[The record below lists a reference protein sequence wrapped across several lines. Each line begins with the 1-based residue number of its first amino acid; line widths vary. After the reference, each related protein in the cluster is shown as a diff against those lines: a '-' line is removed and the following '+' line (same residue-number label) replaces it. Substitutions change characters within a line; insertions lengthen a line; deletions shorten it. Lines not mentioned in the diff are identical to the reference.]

1 MNFCTS
7 HLTCNIFNI
16 YMRRFFFG
24 LVYNSKHCVDH
35 DFIGIIIPLPP
46 PQTLWWVYGFHVVRP
61 SITFCFLNILKS
73 HCWIFIKPCKHV
85 HISGLPRSGK
95 KFWKMKNVPGQGKVR
110 EFHFQSGKF
119 RKNEKSWKSQGISK
133 NSKKLLV
140 NWLLV
145 FHKLQAILEKEC
157 FLT

>member
-1 MNFCTS
+1 MDYPKFIVSNQKEDS
-7 HLTCNIFNI
+7 
-16 YMRRFFFG
+16 
-24 LVYNSKHCVDH
+24 
-35 DFIGIIIPLPP
+35 IGIQRVKP
-46 PQTLWWVYGFHVVRP
+46 
-61 SITFCFLNILKS
+61 IL
-73 HCWIFIKPCKHV
+73 CKD
-85 HISGLPRSGK
+85 SNQSTGLPRSGK

-119 RKNEKSWKSQGISK
+119 RKNEKSHRSVREFQKFQK
-133 NSKKLLV
+133 MLV